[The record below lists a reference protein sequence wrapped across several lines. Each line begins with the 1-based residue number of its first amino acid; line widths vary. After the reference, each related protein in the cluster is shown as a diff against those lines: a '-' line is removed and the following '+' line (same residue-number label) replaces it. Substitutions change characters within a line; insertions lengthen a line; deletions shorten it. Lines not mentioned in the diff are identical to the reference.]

1 MNMQSSV
8 SVVER
13 RAYVSRMA
21 RSACLAVPVLAFL
34 AACGG
39 NEAATSE
46 LDALGADASVDEA
59 TEGPDPDDGDA
70 DDDVPPPPPEED
82 AGAPPP
88 AENDCPRVKVSTS
101 GAINLNVRASAST
114 SAEIVTS
121 LPSGSIVDVLGRVTG
136 ESVSGQTEWFKVKTS
151 PKEGY
156 VSAAFATCTKEQAPQ
171 LKAMPYHLP
180 LLCGKSARIS
190 QGNDGGYSHSGRAR
204 YAYDFAIPVGTA
216 LTAMADGIVQYT
228 YDKTGPGDRCY
239 NGGGSDCFPYANY
252 VVLRHGDGTGSI
264 YKHLSKVSVKVGD
277 FVPSGKTVGLS
288 GSTGYSTGPH
298 AHVMRQNICGNAT
311 GCQSLKTP
319 FEDVPGNGIPVTGQT
334 VKSDNGCPP

>member
-1 MNMQSSV
+1 MNVRSFLSAV
-8 SVVER
+8 GR
-13 RAYVSRMA
+13 LARTSRGVRTA
-21 RSACLAVPVLAFL
+21 RVALPALALVT
-34 AACGG
+34 ACGG

-46 LDALGADASVDEA
+46 LDAFGADAGVGEA
-59 TEGPDPDDGDA
+59 TEGPDPE
-70 DDDVPPPPPEED
+70 DDDTGEDLPPPVAGED
-82 AGAPPP
+82 AGAEAP
-88 AENDCPRVKVSTS
+88 AESDCPRVKVTT
-101 GAINLNVRASAST
+101 AAANNLNVRASAST
-114 SAEIVTS
+114 SAEVVAS
-121 LPSGSIVDVLGRVTG
+121 LSSGSVVDVLARVTG

-156 VSAAFATCTKEQAPQ
+156 VSAAFASCTKERAPE
-171 LKAMPYHLP
+171 LKAMKYHLP

-204 YAYDFAIPVGTA
+204 YAYDFAIPVGTP

-239 NGGGSDCFPYANY
+239 DGGGSDCFPYANY

-264 YKHLSKVSVKVGD
+264 YKHLSKVAVKVGD

-311 GCQSLKTP
+311 SCQSLKTP

-334 VKSDNGCPP
+334 VTSDNGCPP